1 MICNGHNVNVPCW
14 SNVLHLLS
22 GNSELSIN
30 IYQTTQCN
38 IPGVIDLDM
47 LHIFEPNFLCYI
59 QAMTHVVVHTYFKNY
74 NSCNEYANNID
85 KCEAKAHS
93 TKNK

>member
-1 MICNGHNVNVPCW
+1 M
-14 SNVLHLLS
+14 S
-22 GNSELSIN
+22 
-30 IYQTTQCN
+30 TQCN
-38 IPGVIDLDM
+38 IPGVTDLDM
-47 LHIFEPNFLCYI
+47 LHKFGLDFLCYK
-59 QAMTHVVVHTYFKNY
+59 QAMIYVVVHTYFKNY

>member
-1 MICNGHNVNVPCW
+1 
-14 SNVLHLLS
+14 
-22 GNSELSIN
+22 
-30 IYQTTQCN
+30 
-38 IPGVIDLDM
+38 
-47 LHIFEPNFLCYI
+47 
-59 QAMTHVVVHTYFKNY
+59 MTHVVVHTYFKNY